1 LNLFAKGGKT
11 LSLSVPSISV
21 GARDLMVFITI
32 QVPPNVEAGIDTL
45 IFEYGGNELEILVP
59 PDSVAGDVLQ
69 IQVGGVNDCDGD
81 DERVNN
87 DETSSLLS
95 PASSSISLLNELGG
109 TTMDGPS
116 RTEEDNLSSGLKQR
130 ITTSCNCETDGVLN
144 VKLGDGGI
152 LHIYDSIN
160 NNQKIMSSSNNDD
173 GDGGE
178 DGTNTMIWAAGRVL
192 AQALTSTFGMQLLN
206 DLLLTPS
213 TTNAPINACTSNPT
227 SYGRY
232 NQINCLELGSG
243 LGVCGLALAHALN
256 TLCYRIGNTDDSDD
270 NNNHPIIAN
279 ILLTDRGEDTL
290 HILRKN
296 ILSNTA
302 NDNDHYT
309 TIAAESLVWGNISM
323 QNNNSN
329 NNCDNTTKNNLIIGS
344 DLLYNTQ
351 ESYIPLLN
359 TIQQHLCLRHGI
371 VLLAVRWR
379 KPDLE
384 CQFFKLAES
393 NYGLLFELWDEFT
406 SDTTFGKRRC
416 PCLLHWKEYGNPK
429 SEFLHT
435 FFTETK
441 VYAGGEEL
449 SLGQVTEKDM
459 EIMND
464 EEYTIFEEIQI
475 QIYIGRYDEAKT
487 TISQKRQRKGV

>member
-1 LNLFAKGGKT
+1 
-11 LSLSVPSISV
+11 
-21 GARDLMVFITI
+21 
-32 QVPPNVEAGIDTL
+32 
-45 IFEYGGNELEILVP
+45 
-59 PDSVAGDVLQ
+59 
-69 IQVGGVNDCDGD
+69 
-81 DERVNN
+81 
-87 DETSSLLS
+87 
-95 PASSSISLLNELGG
+95 
-109 TTMDGPS
+109 
-116 RTEEDNLSSGLKQR
+116 
-130 ITTSCNCETDGVLN
+130 
-144 VKLGDGGI
+144 
-152 LHIYDSIN
+152 
-160 NNQKIMSSSNNDD
+160 
-173 GDGGE
+173 
-178 DGTNTMIWAAGRVL
+178 
-192 AQALTSTFGMQLLN
+192 
-206 DLLLTPS
+206 LLTPS
-213 TTNAPINACTSNPT
+213 TTNAPLTARTSNPT
-227 SYGRY
+227 TYGRY

-256 TLCYRIGNTDDSDD
+256 TICYRIGNDDLSETND
-270 NNNHPIIAN
+270 NHPIIAN

-296 ILSNTA
+296 IQSNTA

-384 CQFFKLAES
+384 CQFFELAES
-393 NYGLLFELWDEFT
+393 NYGLLFELWDEFIT
-406 SDTTFGKRRC
+406 DTTFGKRRC

-429 SEFLHT
+429 SELLRD
-435 FFTETK
+435 FFYQTK
-441 VYAGGEEL
+441 VYAGGEEK

-459 EIMND
+459 EVMND